1 MGFGYRLYPSY
12 LLFKKR
18 IAKQG
23 KGKSGGFRTLLA
35 TNRGDKWFFIFG
47 FQKNERS
54 NIDKDEKEAL
64 KKLASQLLSYN
75 NELLNKAI
83 TAKGLHE
90 AGVMDKTTMRE
101 FDSLCLPPIAKLQ
114 PDEIK
119 QVRESAK
126 VSQAVFATILN
137 ISVYTVQKWESGD
150 KKPTGAALKLL
161 HMVKNKGLTIAY

>member
-1 MGFGYRLYPSY
+1 MEIYKTRVFHRWANDEGLTDTAICDAVKEMQKGLFDADLGGE
-12 LLFKKR
+12 LFKKR

-83 TAKGLHE
+83 TAKELTE
-90 AGVMDKTTMRE
+90 VICNE
-101 FDSLCLPPIAKLQ
+101 
-114 PDEIK
+114 
-119 QVRESAK
+119 
-126 VSQAVFATILN
+126 
-137 ISVYTVQKWESGD
+137 
-150 KKPTGAALKLL
+150 
-161 HMVKNKGLTIAY
+161 KN

>member
-1 MGFGYRLYPSY
+1 MEIYKTRVFHRWANDEGLTDTAICDAVKEMQKGLFDADLGGE
-12 LLFKKR
+12 LFKKR

-83 TAKGLHE
+83 KAKELIE
-90 AGVMDKTTMRE
+90 VICNE
-101 FDSLCLPPIAKLQ
+101 
-114 PDEIK
+114 
-119 QVRESAK
+119 
-126 VSQAVFATILN
+126 
-137 ISVYTVQKWESGD
+137 
-150 KKPTGAALKLL
+150 
-161 HMVKNKGLTIAY
+161 KN

>member
-1 MGFGYRLYPSY
+1 MEIYKTRVFHRWANDEGLTDAAICDAVKEMNNGLFDADLGGG
-12 LLFKKR
+12 LFKKR

-83 TAKGLHE
+83 TAKELTE
-90 AGVMDKTTMRE
+90 VICNE
-101 FDSLCLPPIAKLQ
+101 
-114 PDEIK
+114 
-119 QVRESAK
+119 
-126 VSQAVFATILN
+126 
-137 ISVYTVQKWESGD
+137 
-150 KKPTGAALKLL
+150 
-161 HMVKNKGLTIAY
+161 KN

>member
-1 MGFGYRLYPSY
+1 MEIYKTRVFHRWANDEGLTDAAICDAVKEMNNGLFDADLSGG
-12 LLFKKR
+12 LFKKR

-83 TAKGLHE
+83 TAKELTE
-90 AGVMDKTTMRE
+90 VICNE
-101 FDSLCLPPIAKLQ
+101 
-114 PDEIK
+114 
-119 QVRESAK
+119 
-126 VSQAVFATILN
+126 
-137 ISVYTVQKWESGD
+137 
-150 KKPTGAALKLL
+150 
-161 HMVKNKGLTIAY
+161 KN

>member
-1 MGFGYRLYPSY
+1 LEIYKTRVFHRWANDEGLTDAAICDAVKEMNNGLFDADLGGG
-12 LLFKKR
+12 LFKKR

-83 TAKGLHE
+83 TAKELTE
-90 AGVMDKTTMRE
+90 VICNE
-101 FDSLCLPPIAKLQ
+101 
-114 PDEIK
+114 
-119 QVRESAK
+119 
-126 VSQAVFATILN
+126 
-137 ISVYTVQKWESGD
+137 
-150 KKPTGAALKLL
+150 
-161 HMVKNKGLTIAY
+161 KN